1 MKNAAKK
8 RRSLR
13 NETLRTRYENF
24 PPTTADSETCP
35 TSAASIRQLHKFQ
48 NPWEAGMTIKFAD
61 GTRIEVAATSF
72 DDFVRHDLTWAE
84 FVHGSASVKKPARK
98 EGNSSASAA
107 DSRNQ
112 NVHRCPAGRC

>member
-1 MKNAAKK
+1 
-8 RRSLR
+8 
-13 NETLRTRYENF
+13 
-24 PPTTADSETCP
+24 
-35 TSAASIRQLHKFQ
+35 
-48 NPWEAGMTIKFAD
+48 MTIKFAD